1 MKPMKSMK
9 LKVGIPAVFLLALA
23 CILVAVP
30 ASAGVL
36 YDNTGP
42 GSLTTNAW
50 SFYNGGGGGSSVTDS
65 FTLTTLAQVNGI
77 SFDVWTNPGDSLNS
91 YTWSISDSAFGAP
104 IATGDVAGGPNTQV
118 ATAYGY
124 YSILQES
131 ISIPDVDLTAGTYW
145 LELSNGSDAYDTSV
159 WWDESDGASAA
170 FSSDAGAIASETF
183 QINGTVPEPSSVL
196 LLAPAML
203 ALAGLTRKKLLA

>member
-1 MKPMKSMK
+1 MKS
-9 LKVGIPAVFLLALA
+9 KVNIPAVFLLALA
-23 CILVAVP
+23 CVLAAVP

-65 FTLTTLAQVNGI
+65 FTVASGLDHVTGI
-77 SFDVWTNPGDSLNS
+77 DFDVWVNPGDSLNS
-91 YTWSISDSAFGAP
+91 YTWSISSSAFGAP
-104 IATGDVAGGPNTQV
+104 IASGNVAGGPNTQV

-131 ISIPDVDLTAGTYW
+131 VSIPDLDLTAGTYW
-145 LELSNGSDAYDTSV
+145 LELSNGSDAYDTAV

-183 QINGTVPEPSSVL
+183 QIDGTVPEPSSVL